1 MTSSARH
8 SGANLPGSA
17 DRGREI
23 TVGSATGVDGSA
35 LSSTTFLPPA
45 VMESLG
51 VLGPGGSMNKFAR
64 SHQQPSSSLS
74 PVAFRAGSAAP
85 RSFLTTTP
93 PTALTGSGEV
103 GTSTTTGPPPGTG
116 AGATSA
122 SLLSQTFAP
131 GSRTST
137 SLTPSAS
144 NVGKIMSVSS
154 TSNTQNSVNEA
165 VMKGMRLGLGG
176 AGGMGAAGVGVGAG
190 AGGARAGGGLD
201 ETLNMNFA
209 NSLSSSNGGGARSS
223 GSPEAGGTGESTS
236 ASKRRINAAR

>member
-1 MTSSARH
+1 MILKQSSLINLFVHDYEVAGQGAIKEKMEERAKQMRLLLAREVQELQ
-8 SGANLPGSA
+8 GAGEDAAVVENF
-17 DRGREI
+17 RRMREQKI
-23 TVGSATGVDGSA
+23 I
-35 LSSTTFLPPA
+35 
-45 VMESLG
+45 
-51 VLGPGGSMNKFAR
+51 LGPGA
-64 SHQQPSSSLS
+64 
-74 PVAFRAGSAAP
+74 
-85 RSFLTTTP
+85 
-93 PTALTGSGEV
+93 
-103 GTSTTTGPPPGTG
+103 G

-190 AGGARAGGGLD
+190 VGPRAGGGLD

-236 ASKRRINAAR
+236 ASKRRINAR